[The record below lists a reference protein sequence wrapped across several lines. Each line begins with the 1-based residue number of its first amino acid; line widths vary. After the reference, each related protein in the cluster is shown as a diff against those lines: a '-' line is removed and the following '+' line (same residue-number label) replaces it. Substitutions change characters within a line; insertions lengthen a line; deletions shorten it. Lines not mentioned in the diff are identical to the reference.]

1 MKEKLSIWLTFNE
14 VNALFRMPLVAG
26 GVLTIKDP
34 KDPSDPIGSTTKQD
48 QWDAYRNGSVANA
61 VNSAIRT

>member
-1 MKEKLSIWLTFNE
+1 
-14 VNALFRMPLVAG
+14 MPLVAG

-48 QWDAYRNGSVANA
+48 QWDAYHNILVANA
-61 VNSAIRT
+61 KNSSIRT

>member
-1 MKEKLSIWLTFNE
+1 
-14 VNALFRMPLVAG
+14 MPLVAG

-48 QWDAYRNGSVANA
+48 QWDAYHNILVANA
-61 VNSAIRT
+61 KNSSIRDMKLVKITKLAV